1 MTATSNCLIRPGA
14 KVDLRKIKTD
24 EDGGLSKPQAEG
36 ELAKVCERLFELQA
50 LMYAERRHALLV
62 VLQAMDT
69 GGKDS
74 TIRAIF
80 SGMNPQGCRVTSF
93 KAPHELERMHD
104 FLWRVHAAVPP
115 LGDIGIFNRSHYEDV
130 LVVRVRGLVPE
141 AEWQARY
148 DDIVAF
154 ERSLA
159 RQQTIILK
167 FFLHISKDE
176 QKERFLAREADPE
189 KYWKLAAGDWRERE
203 RWDDYQA
210 AYAAALGRCAAPE
223 APWYVVPADQK
234 WFRNL
239 AVAEALVTAL
249 RPYREGWLEHL
260 RELGRR
266 AKAELDQVRRA

>member
-130 LVVRVRGLVPE
+130 LIVRVHKLVPE
-141 AEWQARY
+141 KRWKARY
-148 DDIVAF
+148 GHINAF
-154 ERSLA
+154 EEMLHDEGV
-159 RQQTIILK
+159 TIRK
-167 FFLHISKDE
+167 FFLHISKDY
-176 QKERFLAREADPE
+176 QKERLQRRLDDPE
-189 KYWKLAAGDWRERE
+189 KHWKFNPDDLKERA
-203 RWDDYQA
+203 RWNDYQE
-210 AYAAALGRCAAPE
+210 AYEEALSRCSTKH
-223 APWYVVPADQK
+223 APWFVIPAENRP
-234 WFRNL
+234 FRNL
-239 AVAEALVTAL
+239 LVARALVEAL
-249 RPYREGWLEHL
+249 EGLNMKYPEPTFD
-260 RELGRR
+260 
-266 AKAELDQVRRA
+266 AADVRIV